1 MSPGRHDGDLVA
13 APCLDA
19 LVERAQR
26 PRGAGGDPG
35 GLDQHAGG
43 KRHRIWAFVNGRDW
57 TGLIKGWFTVPW
69 SRRGAIVTSFVGS
82 SEVTTA
88 RHNKITAKPR

>member
-1 MSPGRHDGDLVA
+1 M
-13 APCLDA
+13 
-19 LVERAQR
+19 
-26 PRGAGGDPG
+26 
-35 GLDQHAGG
+35 
-43 KRHRIWAFVNGRDW
+43 NGRDW